1 MTELR
6 SFRGL
11 RFDLAKAGN
20 PRRLVAPPPYL
31 LTPEARRK
39 LLQRG
44 RFNVA
49 RLTSDPDA
57 ERRLGLL
64 RAWLKDGVLHQ
75 DPEPSLY
82 LYEQLFTPES
92 ERMVRRGLIGVLS
105 VQHRPSDIDETAPAV
120 AIYEDPD
127 RSLDEI
133 LLAARSAFPDLAVSH
148 GDVEHRLFRIFS
160 PHALAEI
167 RGLMQGRSTW
177 LLDEPS
183 WLPGTRPASAATHTH
198 IKDVSLPGTS
208 ASGQRLVCLFNQLDV
223 DQWLRPFHRVVRG
236 LDDFNFRALLRRL
249 ADDFEL
255 TPVPSLRDV
264 DGIIAQLAEA
274 GRKAPAMGVIAGAA
288 VGRRSGS
295 IARLRPDRR
304 AHIIERLA
312 LDQTTPGDLDT
323 ALVDGWVL
331 KELLALDVDGGG
343 GQIVYLA
350 GHDRISTM
358 GRKKATQVMFLLNAT
373 SPDRIRAI
381 DREMGHIPPRT
392 VYLHPPPLAGLVLR
406 HPDG

>member
-1 MTELR
+1 VTELR

-49 RLTSDPDA
+49 RLTSNPDA
-57 ERRLGLL
+57 EGRLALL
-64 RAWLKDGVLHQ
+64 RAWLKDGVLRQ

-92 ERMVRRGLIGVLS
+92 ERMVRRGLIGVLP
-105 VQHRPSDIDETAPAV
+105 VKHYPSDIDETAPAV
-120 AIYEDPD
+120 GIYEDPD

-133 LLAARSAFPDLAVSH
+133 LLAARSAFPDLAVTH
-148 GDVEHRLFRIFS
+148 ADVEHRLFRIFS

-167 RGLMQGRSTW
+167 RGLMKGRSTL

-183 WLPGTRPASAATHTH
+183 PPPGSGAGSTATPVHVKA
-198 IKDVSLPGTS
+198 IPLPGTS
-208 ASGQRLVCLFNQLDV
+208 PSAQRLVCLFNQLDV

-236 LDDFNFRALLRRL
+236 LGDFNFRTLLRQL

-255 TPVPSLRDV
+255 TPIPSLRDV
-264 DGIIAQLAEA
+264 DGIIAQLGEA
-274 GRKAPAMGVIAGAA
+274 GREGLAIGVIAGAA

-295 IARLRPDRR
+295 IARLRPDRK
-304 AHIIERLA
+304 APIIERLTV
-312 LDQTTPGDLDT
+312 DQTAPGDLDV
-323 ALVDGWVL
+323 ALLDHWVL
-331 KELLALDVDGGG
+331 KELMALDVERGGG
-343 GQIVYLA
+343 EIVYLA
-350 GHDRISTM
+350 GHDRISAM
-358 GRKKATQVMFLLNAT
+358 GRKKTTQVMFLLNIA
-373 SPDRIRAI
+373 SSDQIRAT
-381 DREMGHIPPRT
+381 DREMGHLPART
-392 VYLHPPPLAGLVLR
+392 VYLHPAPLAGLVLR